1 MVDNLDS
8 MSLEHLK
15 ELKGRVDRAIA
26 SFEDRR
32 RKAARAAIEEQAR
45 SMGFSLNE
53 LLEMA
58 GGRSAGRARKSGQ
71 PKYANPANPSQT
83 WTGRGRKPG
92 WVVDALKAGK
102 SVDSLAIK

>member
-15 ELKGRVDRAIA
+15 ELKGRVDRALS
-26 SFEDRR
+26 SFVDRK

-45 SMGFSLNE
+45 SLGFSLSE
-53 LLEMA
+53 LVDA
-58 GGRSAGRARKSGQ
+58 PVGRSAGRARKTGE
-71 PKYANPANPSQT
+71 PKYANPANPAQT

-102 SVDSLAIK
+102 SIDSLAIK

>member
-15 ELKGRVDRAIA
+15 ELKGRVDRALS
-26 SFEDRR
+26 SFVDRK

-45 SMGFSLNE
+45 SLGFSLSE
-53 LLEMA
+53 LVDAPA
-58 GGRSAGRARKSGQ
+58 GRTAGRARRTGE
-71 PKYANPANPSQT
+71 PKFANPANPSQT

-102 SVDSLAIK
+102 SIDSLAIK